1 MPPPQGLK
9 QPTIFQLLETEGR
22 QMEVGANIYPGGV
35 MEKKREVAKE
45 KGEKINANP
54 LSASLNSKQE
64 TNDCAAQAEPGS
76 ELIVW
81 WDEPD
86 DKNQENP
93 MNWSST
99 KKWANILVISVIS
112 FLV

>member
-1 MPPPQGLK
+1 
-9 QPTIFQLLETEGR
+9 
-22 QMEVGANIYPGGV
+22 MEVGANIYPDRV
-35 MEKKREVAKE
+35 MEKKREVVKE
-45 KGEKINANP
+45 KGEKVNANP

-64 TNDCAAQAEPGS
+64 TNDCAAQAEPGPK
-76 ELIVW
+76 LIVW

-86 DKNQENP
+86 DENQENP